1 MFEKLEEKRYLLN
14 MRGYHAFC
22 KDFKLPVSSA
32 KVTELWKKASV
43 NHQPHTFDQFF
54 ESMRQLGK
62 SLQTAQITA
71 LRKRSGDIKQLV

>member
-1 MFEKLEEKRYLLN
+1 MEWKRSLLEIFLFYCNKFLEQSGTFEALAEKKRLLG

-32 KVTELWKKASV
+32 KVTEIWKKASV

-54 ESMRQLGK
+54 ESM
-62 SLQTAQITA
+62 S
-71 LRKRSGDIKQLV
+71 

>member
-43 NHQPHTFDQFF
+43 NH
-54 ESMRQLGK
+54 
-62 SLQTAQITA
+62 
-71 LRKRSGDIKQLV
+71 